1 MEFEKLISNKIREFS
16 YEKYF
21 QLNQN
26 LFSSKSMILTRIIA
40 LRIKRIISNIHHDE
54 ICHRDQGIF
63 KLIT

>member
-40 LRIKRIISNIHHDE
+40 LRIKRIISNIHHGE

>member
-40 LRIKRIISNIHHDE
+40 LRITRIISNIHHGE

>member
-16 YEKYF
+16 YKKYF

-26 LFSSKSMILTRIIA
+26 LFSNKSMILIRIIA
-40 LRIKRIISNIHHDE
+40 LRIKKIISNIHHDE

>member
-40 LRIKRIISNIHHDE
+40 LRIKRIIPNIHHGE